1 MNHSFRSMLLGGIV
15 ACALVAPAVAAEQSL
30 EDPAALATQYAAQAA
45 DLRAS
50 AAQHA
55 KIAKMHRTGMAG
67 SSKTSHESIANHCEK
82 IAASLNDAA
91 VEADALAAE
100 YKKAAPVK

>member
-15 ACALVAPAVAAEQSL
+15 ACALTAPAMAAERSPG
-30 EDPAALATQYAAQAA
+30 DPAALATQYAAQAA
-45 DLRAS
+45 DFRVS

-55 KIAKMHRTGMAG
+55 KTATMHRSGMAG

-82 IAASLNDAA
+82 IAASLNEAA